1 MDREKWGVWWRNS
14 FEIWVSES
22 RYFLANLHK
31 ASLIVCYFHSF
42 HYFKRKVKIFLVYR
56 VQWYVWRW
64 HFHLHEHFTDKKCMV
79 VTMLYCHCQPWTEI
93 LLYFRFFNLVLLP
106 RIRDD
111 IAEYKRLNFHLYMVS
126 VNPVFCSQWRKP
138 LLTSHPSCTLF
149 VYCIHQY
156 NWHNFSRVFF
166 YSLESSALHVVTKSS
181 PSSCWAQNK
190 RQVCCRKVHAILCP
204 ISCHELKKN
213 MYKTCKATYK
223 RVKWSNLFCT

>member
-31 ASLIVCYFHSF
+31 ASLIVCCFHSF
-42 HYFKRKVKIFLVYR
+42 HFFKRKVKIFLVYR

-64 HFHLHEHFTDKKCMV
+64 HFHLHEYFTDKKCTV

-126 VNPVFCSQWRKP
+126 V
-138 LLTSHPSCTLF
+138 F
-149 VYCIHQY
+149 VYNEENLFWRLILPAHFLCI
-156 NWHNFSRVFF
+156 VFTSITGTIF
-166 YSLESSALHVVTKSS
+166 HECFFTPWKALHY
-181 PSSCWAQNK
+181 
-190 RQVCCRKVHAILCP
+190 
-204 ISCHELKKN
+204 
-213 MYKTCKATYK
+213 M
-223 RVKWSNLFCT
+223 